1 MMLPVRLLRIML
13 LATFI
18 LALIGSFADLVEKD
32 FWVIPQ
38 HQR

>member
-1 MMLPVRLLRIML
+1 MNNDAPF
-13 LATFI
+13 T
-18 LALIGSFADLVEKD
+18 LALIGSFADFVDKD